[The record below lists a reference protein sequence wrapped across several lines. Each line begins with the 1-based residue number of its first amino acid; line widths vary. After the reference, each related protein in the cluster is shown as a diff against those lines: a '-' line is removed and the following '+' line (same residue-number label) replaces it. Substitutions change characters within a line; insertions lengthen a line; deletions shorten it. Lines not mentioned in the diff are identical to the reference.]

1 MKKIG
6 LLFLSAFVISFTAS
20 AQKGDPKATSEKFNT
35 LLYYIE
41 SMYVDSVETEKLVEH
56 AIRNLLEELDPHSV
70 YISKEDMQDA
80 NEPLNGSFEGIGVQF
95 NIVKDT
101 IYVITPISG
110 GPSEKLGIQAGD
122 KIIEVEGEPVAGV
135 GITNN
140 DVRKLLKGPKG
151 TRVAVG
157 IQRKGADDL
166 LDFTITRDKIPIFSV
181 DATFMI
187 DDDIGYI
194 KVNRF
199 AKTTMRELREGLA
212 ELKSNGMKQLIL
224 DLQGNGGGM
233 LATAIDMADEFLSGD
248 KLIVYT
254 EGRTFP
260 RDNTHGRRDGV
271 FEKGNLIVLV
281 DEGSASASEIVSGA
295 VQDWDRGLIVGRRSF
310 GKGLV
315 QRPVPLPDG
324 SAVRLTVQKYYTP
337 TGRCIQKSYE
347 DGIDAYRSEKYD
359 RYLTGELSGLEGID
373 LPDSLR
379 YETKIKKRSVY
390 GGGGILPDVFV
401 PIDTTYQSAL
411 FSSMLRAGV
420 TNDFAL
426 NFVDPRRDALAQQFP
441 TMDDFIQ
448 KFEITE
454 AMMTELIELSKEK
467 EVEFNDEEYARSEFA
482 IKTRVKALIGRN
494 LYDYS
499 AFYKVVNVLNP
510 SYMKAVEIFQDG
522 SFKKMNLAFSDF

>member
-6 LLFLSAFVISFTAS
+6 LFLLATLVITSVS
-20 AQKGDPKATSEKFNT
+20 LAQKGDPKATSEKFNT

-41 SMYVDSVETEKLVEH
+41 SMYVDSTNTEDLVEH
-56 AIRNLLEELDPHSV
+56 AIREMLEELDPHSV
-70 YISKEDMQDA
+70 YISKEELQEA
-80 NEPLNGSFEGIGVQF
+80 NEPLNGSFEGIGIQF

-110 GPSEKLGIQAGD
+110 GPSEKLGILAGD
-122 KIIEVEGEPVAGV
+122 KIVEVEGEPVAGI

-157 IQRKGADDL
+157 IQRKGERNL

-199 AKTTMRELREGLA
+199 AKTTMRELRTAMTQLKGEGM
-212 ELKSNGMKQLIL
+212 EQLIL
-224 DLQGNGGGM
+224 DLQGNGGG
-233 LATAIDMADEFLSGD
+233 LLSTAIDMADEFLSDD

-254 EGRTFP
+254 EGRSFP
-260 RDNTHGRRDGV
+260 REDTHGSRDGS

-337 TGRCIQKSYE
+337 SGRCIQKSYE
-347 DGIDAYRSEKYD
+347 EGVEAYRSEKYD
-359 RYLTGELSGLEGID
+359 RYLNGELHSMEGID

-379 YETKIKKRSVY
+379 YETKLKKRTVY

-401 PIDTTYQSAL
+401 PIDTTYRSDF
-411 FSSMLRAGV
+411 FSSLLRKGIA
-420 TNDFAL
+420 NDFAL
-426 NFVDPRRDALAQQFP
+426 DYVDPIRDELLAQYPTTNEFVD
-441 TMDDFIQ
+441 
-448 KFEITE
+448 KFEISQE
-454 AMMTELIELSKEK
+454 MMDELLEFAKES
-467 EVEFNDEEYARSEFA
+467 EVEFDEEQYAMSEFA
-482 IKTRVKALIGRN
+482 IKTRLKALIGRN

-510 SYMKAVEIFQDG
+510 SYRRAVEILQDG

>member
-6 LLFLSAFVISFTAS
+6 LFLFTTLLISATVS
-20 AQKGDPKATSEKFNT
+20 AQRGDSKATSEKFNT

-41 SMYVDSVETEKLVEH
+41 SMYVDSTDTEALVEH
-56 AIRNLLEELDPHSV
+56 AIQNLLEELDPHSV
-70 YISKEDMQDA
+70 YISKEELREA

-110 GPSEKLGIQAGD
+110 GPSEKLGIRAGD
-122 KIIEVEGEPVAGV
+122 KIIEVEGEAVAGV

-140 DVRKLLKGPKG
+140 DVRRLLKGPKG
-151 TRVAVG
+151 TRVNVG
-157 IQRKGADDL
+157 IQRKGMNDL

-199 AKTTMRELREGLA
+199 AKTTMLELRESMA
-212 ELKSNGMKQLIL
+212 ELKEAGMKQLIL
-224 DLQGNGGGM
+224 DLQGNGGG
-233 LATAIDMADEFLSGD
+233 LLSTAIDMADEFLSDD

-260 RDNTHGRRDGV
+260 REDTRGKRDGN

-337 TGRCIQKSYE
+337 SGRCIQKPYE
-347 DGIDAYRSEKYD
+347 DGVDAYRSEKYE
-359 RYLTGELSGLEGID
+359 RYLTGELLSMEGID

-379 YETKIKKRSVY
+379 YETKLKKRSVY
-390 GGGGILPDVFV
+390 GGGGILPDIFV
-401 PIDTTYQSAL
+401 PIDTTYQSDF
-411 FSSMLRAGV
+411 FSAILRAGI
-420 TNDFAL
+420 TNEFAL
-426 NFVDPRRDALAQQFP
+426 NFVDPRRDELAQQFT
-441 TMDDFIQ
+441 TMDDFLAD
-448 KFEITE
+448 FEVSE
-454 AMMTELIELSKEK
+454 NMMLDL
-467 EVEFNDEEYARSEFA
+467 VEFAKEQEIEYNAEQYALSEFA

-499 AFYKVVNVLNP
+499 AFYQVVNVLNP
-510 SYMKAVEIFQDG
+510 SYRKAVEILQDG
-522 SFKKMNLAFSDF
+522 SFKKMNLAFYDF